1 MLSYTQFIAE
11 HLMAKPV
18 VPQVQSISINYADE
32 TLAGFRIHLLD
43 AYMKPEK
50 DKAVAEEINK
60 CITTYV
66 YALDKR
72 LKIDSDIVDR
82 LAKAVNKTPAE
93 MSKELDKETR
103 QYYDKS
109 VNIIA

>member
-18 VPQVQSISINYADE
+18 IPQIQSISINYADE
-32 TLAGFRIHLLD
+32 TMEGLRIHLLNK
-43 AYMKPEK
+43 YMDPEN
-50 DKAVAEEINK
+50 DKEIADEINS

-66 YALDKR
+66 YALDKH
-72 LKIDSDIVDR
+72 LKIDSDIIDR
-82 LAKAVNKTPAE
+82 LAKAVNKTSAE
-93 MSKELDKETR
+93 ISKELDKETR

-109 VNIIA
+109 SNVIA

>member
-11 HLMAKPV
+11 HLMVKPV
-18 VPQVQSISINYADE
+18 VPQNQIVSINYADE
-32 TLAGFRIHLLD
+32 TLVGFRIHLLD
-43 AYMKPEK
+43 MYMKAEK
-50 DKAVAEEINK
+50 DKAIAEEINK

-82 LAKAVNKTPAE
+82 LAKAVNKTSAE

-103 QYYDKS
+103 EYYDKS
-109 VNIIA
+109 NNIIA